1 MQRIC
6 KPHLVDLLRYF
17 DKRRTFK
24 PRIRYASIRPKPA
37 LIRDLRRYFKTRET
51 SRMVYLVS
59 RTPSLYLPLIQYDLK
74 CRRYLFDGIVRD
86 IPRESRQKPMFS
98 IVFGPAIVHFPRRGD
113 RPSTKTAVDDVPMF
127 QEPDNCAHLDGLK
140 RI

>member
-1 MQRIC
+1 
-6 KPHLVDLLRYF
+6 
-17 DKRRTFK
+17 
-24 PRIRYASIRPKPA
+24 
-37 LIRDLRRYFKTRET
+37 
-51 SRMVYLVS
+51 MVYLVS

-113 RPSTKTAVDDVPMF
+113 RPSTKTVVDDVPMF